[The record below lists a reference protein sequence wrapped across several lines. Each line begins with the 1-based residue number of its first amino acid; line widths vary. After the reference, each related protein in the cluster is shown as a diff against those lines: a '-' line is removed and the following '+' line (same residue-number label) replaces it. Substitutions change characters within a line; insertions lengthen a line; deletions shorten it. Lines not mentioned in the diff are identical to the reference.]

1 MEKKESFGISLGE
14 LISVSLVI
22 VGAMIMFWKNTDVRL
37 TALEMRINA
46 KEKTDE
52 VIFQKLDKLQ
62 ESVNELKISIN
73 NKQDKK

>member
-1 MEKKESFGISLGE
+1 MEKKDFGISLGE

-52 VIFQKLDKLQ
+52 TIFQKLDKLQ